1 MHVVERQDDFYLNL
15 VDWSSTNVL
24 AVGLGSSVY
33 LWSACTSKVTR
44 LLDLGADDCVTSVA
58 WTQRVSTILA
68 VLLRCRLLSSVV
80 VCCRLLSSVVVCC
93 RLLSL
98 LSLLSLSLQLLR
110 CSCGHRGDYHGTKGA
125 EPMRPASGDGAQGT
139 HISIGTNA
147 GTVQVWDATKCQRV
161 RTMSGHTARVGTMA
175 WNTNTLASGGR
186 CVSVALSRS
195 CNAADPILSLYARR
209 VRDPVRCCYCVRVS
223 E

>member
-1 MHVVERQDDFYLNL
+1 VHVVERQDDFYLNL

-93 RLLSL
+93 RLLS
-98 LSLLSLSLQLLR
+98 
-110 CSCGHRGDYHGTKGA
+110 
-125 EPMRPASGDGAQGT
+125 
-139 HISIGTNA
+139 
-147 GTVQVWDATKCQRV
+147 
-161 RTMSGHTARVGTMA
+161 
-175 WNTNTLASGGR
+175 
-186 CVSVALSRS
+186 SVVVVVVVVVVV
-195 CNAADPILSLYARR
+195 AAAAA
-209 VRDPVRCCYCVRVS
+209 V
-223 E
+223 